1 MSATFSKPRLPATII
16 ATLLSAALLG
26 ACATGSSHEARGPAP
41 SINQPERLLAHARK
55 AQANKGC
62 DKAIPTYRVIAG
74 FGEGYE
80 VAQYELGACLLETAP
95 TSEQASLLTQ
105 EGLFWLRRAAW
116 AGNARAQWRLAMVLS
131 GAPSP
136 YAENVA
142 AVPTEA
148 MGWALVYKDNATR
161 ELYGLAP
168 VYPKVLNHLNA
179 TLPQNAKADATTF
192 ADDFVEI
199 KMAIFTPPAQG
210 PNVEKADKPR
220 SQGQHSH
227 LKQTANR

>member
-1 MSATFSKPRLPATII
+1 LSATFSKPRLPATILVT
-16 ATLLSAALLG
+16 ALAAVLLG
-26 ACATGSSHEARGPAP
+26 ACATGGSSGEAHGPTP
-41 SINQPERLLAHARK
+41 SIVQPERLLAHARN
-55 AQANKGC
+55 AQAEKGC
-62 DKAIPTYRVIAG
+62 EKAIPTYRVIAG
-74 FGEGYE
+74 FGEGFE

-95 TSEQASLLTQ
+95 TSEQAALLTQ

-199 KMAIFTPPAQG
+199 KMAIFTPPARG
-210 PNVEKADKPR
+210 ANVEKADKPR

-227 LKQTANR
+227 